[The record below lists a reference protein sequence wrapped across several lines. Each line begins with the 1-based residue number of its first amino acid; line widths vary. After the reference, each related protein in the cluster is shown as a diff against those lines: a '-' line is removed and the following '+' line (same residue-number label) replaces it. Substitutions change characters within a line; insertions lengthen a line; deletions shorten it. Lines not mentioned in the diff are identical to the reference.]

1 MSGAPP
7 KQWIDYATYL
17 TLERDADQ
25 KHEWFDGEIFAMA
38 GGTIEHAQL
47 SAAMVGQRL
56 TLTAPCGCRVF
67 SSDLKIRVLATGL
80 ATYLDAAVVCGA
92 IERDPDDR
100 NAITNPSI
108 LVEVLSDSTEG
119 YDRGQKFANYRAI
132 PSLCDYV
139 VVSQY
144 EPRIEVHSRDA
155 SGLWVL
161 REARSGGGVP
171 RSAARRSTSTACIR
185 ASSSRRRRGDRADGE
200 AGRARCS
207 LTLAPPSPAP

>member
-1 MSGAPP
+1 MSSAAPKP
-7 KQWIDYATYL
+7 WIDYATYL

-47 SAAMVGQRL
+47 SMTVGGQL
-56 TLTAPCGCRVF
+56 LSLATPCGCRVF

-80 ATYLDAAVVCGA
+80 ATYPDAAVVCGA

-100 NAITNPSI
+100 NVVTNPSI

-132 PSLCDYV
+132 PSLRDYV

-171 RSAARRSTSTACIR
+171 LSALGGATLDVDRVYQGVELTATPR
-185 ASSSRRRRGDRADGE
+185 GSR
-200 AGRARCS
+200 
-207 LTLAPPSPAP
+207 

>member
-1 MSGAPP
+1 MSSAAPKP
-7 KQWIDYATYL
+7 WIDYATYL

-47 SAAMVGQRL
+47 STAVGAELRGL
-56 TLTAPCGCRVF
+56 ATSCGCRVF

-80 ATYLDAAVVCGA
+80 ATYPDAAVVCGA
-92 IERDPDDR
+92 IERDPDDH
-100 NAITNPSI
+100 NVATNPSI

-132 PSLCDYV
+132 PSLRDYV

-144 EPRIEVHSRDA
+144 EPRIEVHSRDV

-171 RSAARRSTSTACIR
+171 LSALGGATLDVDRVYQGVELTATPR
-185 ASSSRRRRGDRADGE
+185 GSR
-200 AGRARCS
+200 
-207 LTLAPPSPAP
+207 

>member
-1 MSGAPP
+1 MRSAAPRP
-7 KQWIDYATYL
+7 WIDYATYL
-17 TLERDADQ
+17 TFERDADQ

-47 SAAMVGQRL
+47 AAAVGAELRAIA
-56 TLTAPCGCRVF
+56 TPCGCRVF

-80 ATYLDAAVVCGA
+80 ATYPDAAVVCGA
-92 IERDPDDR
+92 IERDPDNR
-100 NAITNPSI
+100 HAATNPSI
-108 LVEVLSDSTEG
+108 LVEVLSDGTEA

-132 PSLCDYV
+132 PSLRDYV

-171 RSAARRSTSTACIR
+171 LSALGGGTLEVDRVYQGVELTATP
-185 ASSSRRRRGDRADGE
+185 RGPR
-200 AGRARCS
+200 
-207 LTLAPPSPAP
+207 